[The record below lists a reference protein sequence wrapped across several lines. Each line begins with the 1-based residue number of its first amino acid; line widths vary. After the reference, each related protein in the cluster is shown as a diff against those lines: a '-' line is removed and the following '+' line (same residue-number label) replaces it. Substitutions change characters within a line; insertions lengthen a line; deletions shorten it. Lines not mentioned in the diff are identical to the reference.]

1 MSRDSFST
9 VEQRA
14 YSPRFR
20 VPIER
25 EKTTARPS
33 LLDWFLL
40 YTTAVEAAMKAYSKL
55 DHRVGTNIAPE

>member
-20 VPIER
+20 VPNQVKKR
-25 EKTTARPS
+25 RARPS
-33 LLDWFLL
+33 LLDWILL
-40 YTTAVEAAMKAYSKL
+40 YTTAGEAAMTAYSKL
-55 DHRVGTNIAPE
+55 DHRGVQHCA